1 MALININIGS
11 EKIMGTLA
19 EVVAKIDDLTANLA
33 VVDAAVESL
42 YDQIKAF
49 TDQGITSEVAD
60 QLLAKLDEV
69 KAAADKISTD
79 D

>member
-11 EKIMGTLA
+11 EKIMGTLN
-19 EVVAKIDDLTANLA
+19 EVLAKIDDLTANLA
-33 VVDAAVESL
+33 IVDSAVESL

-49 TDQGITSEVAD
+49 TDQGITPAVAD

-69 KAAADKISTD
+69 KAAASVIVTD

>member
-49 TDQGITSEVAD
+49 TDQGITPAVAD